1 MLSECDC
8 CLNANSAIF
17 KLYHGENKLIFI
29 EIIFNVE
36 TISFIN
42 VLKRQQRLAWVVYG
56 IGLGEF
62 RSGPIHSTQ
71 LLKVRG

>member
-8 CLNANSAIF
+8 GLNANSAIL

-36 TISFIN
+36 TISFISI
-42 VLKRQQRLAWVVYG
+42 LKRQTE
-56 IGLGEF
+56 IGLGCLWNWF
-62 RSGPIHSTQ
+62 RQI
-71 LLKVRG
+71 